1 MNGLGI
7 FALVLGA
14 SSLWVL
20 LWADLKDH
28 CRVQVVAKTL
38 CSLGFLL
45 LALSLGPDTRFGYW
59 VFAGLVL
66 SFLGDVLLLGRKD
79 NWFLSGLSA
88 FLLAH
93 VAYIVAFV
101 GLGMPSASRL
111 IGVLLVSAYV
121 VRWLWPY
128 LGGWRVPVLAYCTVI
143 SLMLWTALGVS
154 LTRVW
159 LGALFFYASDIF
171 VARGRFV
178 KQDTWNALIGL
189 PLYYLGQ
196 YLLAWAAG

>member
-1 MNGLGI
+1 MNGLSV

-14 SSLWVL
+14 SSLLVL
-20 LWADLKDH
+20 LWADLKEQF
-28 CRVQVVAKTL
+28 RVQVLAKTL

-45 LALSLGPDTRFGYW
+45 LALSLGVDTRFGYW

-66 SFLGDVLLLGRKD
+66 SFFGDVLLLGRKD
-79 NWFLSGLSA
+79 NWFLAGLVA

-93 VAYIVAFV
+93 VAYIIAFI
-101 GLGMPSASRL
+101 GLGTPSASRL
-111 IGVLLVSAYV
+111 VGVLLLSAYI

-128 LGGWRVPVLAYCTVI
+128 LGGWRVPVLAYCSVI
-143 SLMLWTALGVS
+143 TLMLWTALGVP

-178 KQDTWNALIGL
+178 RQDAWNALIGL

-196 YLLAWAAG
+196 YLLAWAVG